1 MNTVIRASSLPGYSD
16 CQRRWAARTLHS
28 ELRAAGYDVS
38 EHKITS
44 IGASVG
50 TGVHGGAAVMLLEK
64 MKNGEVA
71 ETVISQAGDFAI
83 NELTEKSK
91 EGVLWDKATENMN
104 DAQKQVLRMLT
115 VYRLGVM
122 PNINPVAVERR
133 LEADLGNGFTL
144 SGQSDLQTLQ
154 PGDIRDTKTGTVAR
168 QHFAQIGSYSLLA
181 RTRHKE
187 FPVTQLHVD
196 FIPRVSMKKPQ
207 PEAIVEEYDQ
217 VIAENA
223 AQATIDHIKTAV
235 AEFRRRVTDGD
246 APPENAFLANPSS
259 MLCSAKWCPAH
270 GTNFC
275 REHKK

>member
-1 MNTVIRASSLPGYSD
+1 MSTVIRASSLPGYSD
-16 CQRRWAARTLHS
+16 CSRRWAARTLHA
-28 ELRAAGYDVS
+28 ELKEAGYDVG
-38 EHKITS
+38 EHKMTS

-50 TGVHGGAAVMLLEK
+50 TGVHGGAAMLLIEK
-64 MKNGEVA
+64 MNNGNVSDS
-71 ETVISQAGDFAI
+71 VITQAGDFAI
-83 NELTEKSK
+83 SELSEKSK

-104 DAQKQVLRMLT
+104 DAQKQTLRMLT
-115 VYRLGVM
+115 AYRLGVM

-133 LEADLGNGFTL
+133 LEADLGDGFML

-154 PGDIRDTKTGTVAR
+154 PGDIRDTKTGTIAR
-168 QHFAQIGSYSLLA
+168 MHFAQIGSYSLLA

-187 FPVTQLHVD
+187 LPVTELHVD

-207 PEAIVEEYDQ
+207 PAPIVEEYDQ
-217 VIAENA
+217 SVAEHA

-235 AEFRRRVTDGD
+235 AEFRRRVTSGD